1 MIKSDKYW
9 VTDGESFYD
18 IKNPLNSIH
27 FNWTGNYSGDYIQL
41 SNAYFETART
51 VIAAIL
57 NESSGH
63 EKSDEWFFPAIYL
76 YRQAIELL
84 CKGLLF
90 LIIPKKEMPDY
101 LKKYSHR
108 IYDAFNIYLNTV
120 GDAISLNI
128 TECVWI
134 TNYLENLEYIDAN
147 SNLFRYPIR
156 EGYLSGFK
164 DAFLDIVDMANG
176 INQCY
181 SIMYKCV
188 PLNYNPL
195 KYSAEIDLSTRADVL
210 YFASHGIRNC
220 MLYDSPFDA
229 GYYPHI
235 QGYSKLAYFLID
247 RMPKNHCFFLPIAFL
262 IRHAI
267 ELGLKCILVS
277 RVEHGVMLN
286 IQKKNINSHNLYKKL
301 WSVVKEPIKYYADI
315 SNYDLSL
322 VQLTDKY
329 LCELRKIDKE
339 GKKFR
344 YPTTN
349 GLEYHF
355 KNLTIDYYQ
364 SIHWMIS
371 VFNFLDGCTAMMEMA
386 YDYEN
391 QIRTEMKS
399 EIY

>member
-1 MIKSDKYW
+1 
-9 VTDGESFYD
+9 
-18 IKNPLNSIH
+18 
-27 FNWTGNYSGDYIQL
+27 
-41 SNAYFETART
+41 
-51 VIAAIL
+51 
-57 NESSGH
+57 
-63 EKSDEWFFPAIYL
+63 
-76 YRQAIELL
+76 
-84 CKGLLF
+84 
-90 LIIPKKEMPDY
+90 
-101 LKKYSHR
+101 
-108 IYDAFNIYLNTV
+108 
-120 GDAISLNI
+120 
-128 TECVWI
+128 
-134 TNYLENLEYIDAN
+134 
-147 SNLFRYPIR
+147 
-156 EGYLSGFK
+156 
-164 DAFLDIVDMANG
+164 
-176 INQCY
+176 
-181 SIMYKCV
+181 
-188 PLNYNPL
+188 
-195 KYSAEIDLSTRADVL
+195 
-210 YFASHGIRNC
+210 
-220 MLYDSPFDA
+220 
-229 GYYPHI
+229 
-235 QGYSKLAYFLID
+235 
-247 RMPKNHCFFLPIAFL
+247 MPKNHCFFLPIAFL

-329 LCELRKIDKE
+329 LCELSKIDKE